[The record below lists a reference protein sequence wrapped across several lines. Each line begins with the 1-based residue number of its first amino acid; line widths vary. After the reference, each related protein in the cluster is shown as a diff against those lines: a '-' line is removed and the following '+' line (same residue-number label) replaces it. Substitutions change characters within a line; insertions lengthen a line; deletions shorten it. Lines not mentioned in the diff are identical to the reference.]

1 MCDPVS
7 LGVAAIG
14 VSGASEATK
23 IIGQTSSYNAE
34 KGYQQNLVNQNRQ
47 QIEQNRQVATQEYL
61 NKVRLEQLQG
71 QQESEAIT
79 EQRFDLAKERRAAQ
93 ASAKVSAAEGGVGGL
108 SLDHMLL
115 DFQRQESFAM
125 GRIIANQQMNKLQR
139 NEKIKSY
146 GMEYSARANS
156 ISYYQPAPIKR
167 PDYLGPMLGVVNT
180 GLQAFAPIAQANAKG
195 SVPKT

>member
-1 MCDPVS
+1 MCGPAA
-7 LGVAAIG
+7 LGAAAIG
-14 VSGASEATK
+14 ISGASAAAS
-23 IIGQTSSYNAE
+23 IIGDTSRFNAE
-34 KGYQQNLVNQNRQ
+34 KGYQQNLVDTNRK

-61 NKVRLEQLQG
+61 NKVRLEQLGQ

-79 EQRFDLAKERRAAQ
+79 EQRFDLTKERRAAQ

-108 SLDHMLL
+108 SLDHLLL

-139 NEKIKSY
+139 DERIKSY
-146 GMEYSARANS
+146 GLEHTARSNS
-156 ISYYQPAPIKR
+156 ISFYQPAPIRK
-167 PDYLGPMLGVVNT
+167 PDYFGPILGVANT
-180 GLQAFAPIAQANAKG
+180 ALQAFAPIPKPGAS

>member
-1 MCDPVS
+1 M
-7 LGVAAIG
+7 
-14 VSGASEATK
+14 
-23 IIGQTSSYNAE
+23 
-34 KGYQQNLVNQNRQ
+34 
-47 QIEQNRQVATQEYL
+47 
-61 NKVRLEQLQG
+61 
-71 QQESEAIT
+71 
-79 EQRFDLAKERRAAQ
+79 
-93 ASAKVSAAEGGVGGL
+93 SAAEGGVGGL

-180 GLQAFAPIAQANAKG
+180 GLQAFAPIAK
-195 SVPKT
+195 K